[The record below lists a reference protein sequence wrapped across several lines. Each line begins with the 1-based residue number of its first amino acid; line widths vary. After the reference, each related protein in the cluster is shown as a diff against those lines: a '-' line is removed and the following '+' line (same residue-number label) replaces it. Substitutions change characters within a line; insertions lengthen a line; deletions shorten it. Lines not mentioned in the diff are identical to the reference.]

1 MLKAFKRTFFL
12 SFFLSYF
19 FLELLLLFFLLSSF
33 FFLLFSFCEK
43 MLLFLRILC
52 WRCWKSKRVCGGGSD
67 GNRSGENDD
76 DDARQQRGLKQQKYL
91 TRNETL
97 LTMGLVAEI
106 HRKKYV
112 VRFMYV
118 GMYVEGRCENIQICF
133 NCFLSDFSLD
143 LSTYIDRRLQRGLGY
158 WFNLHSTYKKF
169 RRKVAIQRRR
179 KKKSTIIDTVV
190 VAL

>member
-1 MLKAFKRTFFL
+1 M
-12 SFFLSYF
+12 
-19 FLELLLLFFLLSSF
+19 
-33 FFLLFSFCEK
+33 
-43 MLLFLRILC
+43 
-52 WRCWKSKRVCGGGSD
+52 CGGGSD

-118 GMYVEGRCENIQICF
+118 GMY
-133 NCFLSDFSLD
+133 L
-143 LSTYIDRRLQRGLGY
+143 
-158 WFNLHSTYKKF
+158 
-169 RRKVAIQRRR
+169 RRR
-179 KKKSTIIDTVV
+179 KMRKYSNMLQLLFKRFFSRLEYVHRSAASKGLRVLI
-190 VAL
+190 